1 MRGPRQNRAPAGRSL
16 QDRFGVSGFDLAL
29 FGGGLLGGLYILN
42 DPVLLYSAIGAGVLG
57 LVVFLKK

>member
-1 MRGPRQNRAPAGRSL
+1 M
-16 QDRFGVSGFDLAL
+16 

-57 LVVFLKK
+57 LVVYLKK